1 MPNPDV
7 SLTSPWGAPG
17 SSEWLG
23 LAAARSDVAP
33 SRGLRGLV
41 RAAPDS
47 THTHCPRIHCRLV
60 THRLGRQDESAEAGG
75 GGMRVLQIPAIPL
88 DRMWGHGPVP
98 PLEGALE
105 LLHEQA
111 ARQHA
116 QRNPWVCTAHTHGHP
131 TTPGALIMGP

>member
-7 SLTSPWGAPG
+7 SLGRTWKLWVAWACGGALRCSAQPWSQGP
-17 SSEWLG
+17 
-23 LAAARSDVAP
+23 
-33 SRGLRGLV
+33 
-41 RAAPDS
+41 RASCPRL
-47 THTHCPRIHCRLV
+47 HTHCPRFHCRLV

-75 GGMRVLQIPAIPL
+75 GGMRVLQIPAMPL

-116 QRNPWVCTAHTHGHP
+116 QRNPGVCTAHTHGHP